1 MRCKQWFVGLRSD
14 ASSKA
19 MWFGL
24 GWGLLLWM
32 GPLGVVA
39 QTVET
44 RPTVDTV
51 RIGDQFDVQYV
62 VRGTAAYPEVD
73 LPDEIGS
80 DSELM
85 GELDVV
91 NVQRFRQEAR
101 QDSIVVR
108 FQYFG
113 IQDTL
118 LPAIGF
124 KFYGNGRDTTVFSA
138 QVPIFFGSSLPSDSS
153 QVELR
158 PLKEIYA
165 FNQPW
170 WVFTLWALAIVAL
183 GLLIGWVIW
192 TRVTKREPD
201 EPEPVV
207 APAIFESPLVALR
220 DELDQKGA
228 ELARIESG
236 SAQSASIE
244 SDNVQSGSVD
254 SSVKDSS
261 TFERYYDEMGDAIRT
276 YIEAVYGI
284 RSLEMTTY
292 ETLRALQSNG
302 YPESLVK
309 STRSVL
315 LEADK
320 IKFARFTPTVDHA
333 RVVLEHARDFA
344 RRVELDD
351 RQRLEAMRKAVEE
364 PQHD

>member
-1 MRCKQWFVGLRSD
+1 MRKVAVLLVVAIGWLSVGV
-14 ASSKA
+14 
-19 MWFGL
+19 F
-24 GWGLLLWM
+24 
-32 GPLGVVA
+32 A

-44 RPTVDTV
+44 RPTVDSV
-51 RIGDQFDVQYV
+51 RIGDQFNVQYV

-73 LPDEIGS
+73 LPDEFGS
-80 DSELM
+80 DSELL
-85 GELDVV
+85 GELEVV
-91 NVQRFRQEAR
+91 NVQRFRLEAR

-138 QVPIFFGSSLPSDSS
+138 RVPIFFGTSLPSDSS

-170 WVFTLWALAIVAL
+170 WVFTLWALAIVTL
-183 GLLIGWVIW
+183 GLFIGWLIW
-192 TRVTKREPD
+192 RRVTNLEPS

-228 ELARIESG
+228 ELVRIESG
-236 SAQSASIE
+236 RFGLTSIE
-244 SDNVQSGSVD
+244 TGHEEARA
-254 SSVKDSS
+254 KGSS

-276 YIEAVYGI
+276 YIEAVYEI
-284 RSLEMTTY
+284 RSMEMTTY

-364 PQHD
+364 PQND